1 MSFLSETAAATVMN
15 LKGLPQR
22 IGASLVTVVGVATT
36 VAVMISL
43 LAIGAG
49 LVQASYRNI
58 GPDRVVVLPSGA
70 QSEYA
75 GTLSRD
81 AAELIKQAPGVR
93 KTADGRPMVQPLA
106 LVIVE
111 VTKTRDGQAENIA
124 LRGTGPM
131 GREIDPSV
139 HLIAGRM
146 FRPAVHELIVGKA
159 ARGQFRNLDVGD
171 RIVLR
176 GSEWTVAGVFDAKG
190 SIVENQLLADADTVM
205 AAFDRTA
212 YQSVE
217 VRLES
222 PAAFT
227 RFKDWLTSNPQLDV
241 EPKLF
246 SDYIQSQ
253 LKQLTVI
260 IDFVGY
266 FVGGV
271 MAVGAVIGALNTM
284 YSAVEGRTRE
294 IATLRAIG
302 FGGAAVVTS
311 VLVESLALA
320 VPGALLGAAAAWLAF
335 NGHAISTVGLTFPLA
350 VTPPLVLT
358 GIVFALAIG
367 LVGGFAPALRAASL
381 PVATALRAV

>member
-1 MSFLSETAAATVMN
+1 M
-15 LKGLPQR
+15 
-22 IGASLVTVVGVATT
+22 
-36 VAVMISL
+36 
-43 LAIGAG
+43 
-49 LVQASYRNI
+49 QASYRNI
-58 GPDRVVVLPSGA
+58 GADRVVVLPSGA

-75 GTLSRD
+75 GSLSRE
-81 AAELIKQAPGVR
+81 AAELITQAPGVR
-93 KTADGRPMVQPLA
+93 RTADGRPMVQPLA
-106 LVIVE
+106 LVVVE
-111 VTKTRDGQAENIA
+111 VTKKSDGEIENVA

-139 HLIAGRM
+139 RLIAGRM
-146 FRPAVHELIVGKA
+146 FRPAVHELIVGKDA
-159 ARGQFRNLDVGD
+159 NAQFRGLGVGD
-171 RIVLR
+171 HIVFR
-176 GSEWTVAGVFDAKG
+176 GSEWTVVGVFDAKG

-217 VRLES
+217 ARLES

-320 VPGALLGAAAAWLAF
+320 VPGALLGTAAAWLAF

-367 LVGGFAPALRAASL
+367 LVGGVAPALRAASL

>member
-75 GTLSRD
+75 GSLSRD

-217 VRLES
+217 ARLES

-367 LVGGFAPALRAASL
+367 LVGGVAPALRAASL

>member
-75 GTLSRD
+75 GSLSRD

-217 VRLES
+217 ARLES

-358 GIVFALAIG
+358 GIVFAMAIG